1 MAYVRHARRTVVS
14 FVVPLARVRSNTSFE
29 RTREG

>member
-1 MAYVRHARRTVVS
+1 LVIAIATHLMVVKD
-14 FVVPLARVRSNTSFE
+14 FAARSNTSFE